1 MLNKFFLIKVYSKI
15 SDLCMWKRGKGVHFK
30 IFILMHIV
38 TYLLV
43 SIYFSAIDL
52 APGAMYVFK
61 VYPFKGEFRGPD
73 EKIEIQ
79 TQGLLFFLS

>member
-1 MLNKFFLIKVYSKI
+1 
-15 SDLCMWKRGKGVHFK
+15 
-30 IFILMHIV
+30 MHIV

-43 SIYFSAIDL
+43 SIYLFIYFLATDL

-79 TQGLLFFLS
+79 TQGLLLLLS

>member
-1 MLNKFFLIKVYSKI
+1 
-15 SDLCMWKRGKGVHFK
+15 
-30 IFILMHIV
+30 MHIV

-43 SIYFSAIDL
+43 SIHFSAIDL

>member
-1 MLNKFFLIKVYSKI
+1 MAI
-15 SDLCMWKRGKGVHFK
+15 
-30 IFILMHIV
+30 
-38 TYLLV
+38 YLF
-43 SIYFSAIDL
+43 IYFSATDL

-79 TQGLLFFLS
+79 TQGWLFFLSQY